1 MPTAAT
7 QAIFAAI
14 SAGDVAAITALLDAD
29 PGHVHARQTDPVHG
43 EFTLLQFAAANGQLA
58 ACRLLVERGAEV
70 YTNPMSTYPPVM
82 HAAWGKHDDVV
93 KYFLEEIPARRWA
106 RTAWA

>member
-7 QAIFAAI
+7 QAIFVAI
-14 SAGDVAAITALLDAD
+14 SAGDSAPLSPRLAGD
-29 PGHVHARQTDPVHG
+29 PGLIHARQTDPVQG
-43 EFTLLQFAAANGQLA
+43 EFTPLQFAAAKGQLA

-82 HAAWGKHDDVV
+82 HAAWGKHAEVV
-93 KYFLEEIPARRWA
+93 KYFLDEIPDK
-106 RTAWA
+106 